1 MKGLGF
7 RLPVD
12 ADFLVGRHCLISP
25 AQELQPLLMTVFLL
39 AQTEDFPTGGIQRNL
54 ISSWKI
60 WHTLT
65 HGLRDGRAAGER
77 AVPDPVHS
85 AA

>member
-1 MKGLGF
+1 
-7 RLPVD
+7 
-12 ADFLVGRHCLISP
+12 
-25 AQELQPLLMTVFLL
+25 MTVFLL
-39 AQTEDFPTGGIQRNL
+39 AQTEDFPTDGIQRNL

-65 HGLRDGRAAGER
+65 HGLRDGQAAGER